1 MQDRTLLLSTLV
13 PLLPSSSL
21 HHIPSLIPEAVLGT
35 KESNERTREAAY
47 ELIVGM
53 GRKMAKGGVIQR
65 NQVKGMEDGMAEEAE
80 ASLEEFVTMVSAGL
94 AGSSPHMISATIT
107 SLSRLIFEFHSASSR
122 APFIAERPTDLD
134 YAASVSNGTLSELL
148 TTLIIFLSSAN
159 REIVRSAVGYVK
171 VAIVSL
177 PSSLVEPSLPTLI
190 PALINWSHEHSNH
203 FKVKIRHILE
213 RLIRKFGIDKIE
225 VYVPEEDRKLVQ
237 NIRKRQMRSKKKKA
251 ANADEDGDEEMEDV
265 EVRFVLESLAASVG

>member
-134 YAASVSNGTLSELL
+134 YAASVSNETLSELL